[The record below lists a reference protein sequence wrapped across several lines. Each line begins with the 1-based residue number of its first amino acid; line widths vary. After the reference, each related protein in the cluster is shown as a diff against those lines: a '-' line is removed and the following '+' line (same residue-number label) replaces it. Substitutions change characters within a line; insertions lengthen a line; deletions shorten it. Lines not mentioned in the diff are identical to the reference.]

1 MGEAISGEGAARGVF
16 KHLTQKD
23 RATLYILVD
32 ERREL
37 QVWFPTFGRDLM
49 PSGNLSVALRLAR
62 KVGAKFLPFYLA
74 RTDGP
79 YFDLHWHPPLDPR
92 IDSDADI
99 VATLDQF
106 LGRACIDH
114 ADQWLALHDMDLTQ
128 PGHMP
133 PILPANAPP
142 VM

>member
-1 MGEAISGEGAARGVF
+1 MDHISICTG
-16 KHLTQKD
+16 
-23 RATLYILVD
+23 I
-32 ERREL
+32 RR
-37 QVWFPTFGRDLM
+37 
-49 PSGNLSVALRLAR
+49 SIH
-62 KVGAKFLPFYLA
+62 K
-74 RTDGP
+74 TD
-79 YFDLHWHPPLDPR
+79 
-92 IDSDADI
+92 DAQI